1 MHPWNQNLWQR
12 FCQQQQQQRLP
23 HALLLSGVAGL
34 GKQQFAKAIV
44 ANVLC
49 MSLKNDNSPC
59 GQCHSCQL
67 LSAGNHPDHIEIMP
81 EEVGKQIKIDQ
92 IRGLKE
98 KQQLTTSV
106 ASWKSIIISP
116 ADAMNVSAN
125 NSLLKLL
132 EEPQQNT
139 LLILVSDKPER
150 LPITIRSRCQSYP
163 FSSPPTEQALAWLAT
178 QNVNNQNDELEKIL
192 QLASGAPIK
201 VLEMLDANIN
211 EQYQQIE
218 RDFDAILSGQANP
231 IALATSWKNFELS
244 EVLQYLHYLIKKRLI
259 ELMKTE
265 QKSTKNRHYLKI
277 SDCIMSTIKLT
288 SSLNNVNK
296 TLLTEDFI
304 VSVMQITHNSEYK
317 VR

>member
-1 MHPWNQNLWQR
+1 MYSWNNDLWQR

-23 HALLLSGVAGL
+23 HALLLSGIAGL
-34 GKQQFAKAIV
+34 GKEQFASAIV

-49 MSLKNDNSPC
+49 TSAQNDSSPC

-67 LSAGNHPDHIEIMP
+67 LSAGNHPDHNKIMP

-92 IRGLKE
+92 IRSLKD

-106 ASWKSIIISP
+106 ASWKTVIISP
-116 ADAMNVSAN
+116 ADTMNVSAS

-150 LPITIRSRCQSYP
+150 LPITIRSRCQSYH
-163 FSSPPTEQALAWLAT
+163 FSSPAIEQALEWLAT
-178 QNVNNQNDELEKIL
+178 QNVNNQNDDLEKIL

-201 VLEMLDANIN
+201 VLEMLDNNIG
-211 EQYQQIE
+211 EHYQQIVD
-218 RDFDAILSGQANP
+218 DFDTLLSGQANP
-231 IALATSWKNFELS
+231 ITLAGSWKEYDLS
-244 EVLQYLHYLIKKRLI
+244 QVLHYLQYLLKERLI
-259 ELMKTE
+259 DVMKT
-265 QKSTKNRHYLKI
+265 QQNTIKNKQYFKI
-277 SDCIMSTIKLT
+277 SDCIINTIKLT

-304 VSVMQITHNSEYK
+304 VSVMKITHQHPH
-317 VR
+317 